1 MRIYRCPF
9 CAADLYFRNLICTCG
24 QQVALDPATDQ
35 FVPLA
40 AGCANRELIDC
51 NWVAPEPGALC
62 VSCDT
67 TEVIPDL
74 TPEGN
79 TQLWADAEAA
89 KRWVLIG
96 LFRLGWFAP
105 GAPRPEFRF
114 LAEQT
119 SSGETPVVMGHANGV
134 VTINIAEADPVIR
147 TRRREALDE
156 DYRTLIGH
164 MRHEL
169 AHFQHWVL
177 EDTPA
182 FVTAFR
188 ALFGDETEDYGA
200 ALERYYGDSAPP
212 DWQSRFITAYAS
224 AHPHEDW
231 AESVAHLLHLVD
243 ILDSAAAAGL
253 SLADAGSPVPDPY
266 RQEDSDALIAQA
278 MAYAL
283 AINHINRSMGIADL
297 YPFVVNAPARE
308 KLAFVH
314 DWIRLPHPARL
325 LEDPA

>member
-24 QQVALDPATDQ
+24 QQVALDPAADQ

-62 VSCDT
+62 VACDT

-74 TPEGN
+74 SPEGN

-96 LFRLGWFAP
+96 LYRLGWFKRDT
-105 GAPRPEFRF
+105 PRPEFRF

-119 SSGETPVVMGHANGV
+119 SSGETPVVMGHADGV

-147 TRRREALDE
+147 TRRRQALDE

-169 AHFQHWVL
+169 AHFLFWVL
-177 EDTPA
+177 QDNSA
-182 FVTAFR
+182 FLAAFR
-188 ALFGDETEDYGA
+188 ALFGDETADYGV
-200 ALERYYGDSAPP
+200 ALEAYYSDGAPS

-243 ILDSAAAAGL
+243 ILDSAAATGL
-253 SLADAGSPVPDPY
+253 ALDSVGPPAPDPY
-266 RQEDSDALIAQA
+266 LQEDSDALIAQA
-278 MAYAL
+278 MEYAL
-283 AINHINRSMGIADL
+283 ALNHINRSMGIADL
-297 YPFVVNAPARE
+297 YPFVVNTPARE

-325 LEDPA
+325 LAEPA

>member
-1 MRIYRCPF
+1 MRIYRCPA
-9 CAADLYFRNLICTCG
+9 CSADLYFRNLICSCG
-24 QQVALDPATDQ
+24 QQVALDPAADR

-40 AGCANRELIDC
+40 AACANRELIEC
-51 NWVAPEPGALC
+51 NWVALEPGALC
-62 VSCDT
+62 ASCDT
-67 TEVIPDL
+67 TDVIPDL
-74 TPEGN
+74 EAEGN

-96 LFRLGWFAP
+96 LYRLGWFAP
-105 GAPRPEFRF
+105 GAPRPVFRF
-114 LAEQT
+114 LAEST
-119 SSGETPVVMGHANGV
+119 STGKADVIMGHADGV

-147 TRRREALDE
+147 TRLREALDE

-169 AHFQHWVL
+169 AHFLHWVL

-182 FVTAFR
+182 FISAFR
-188 ALFGDETEDYGA
+188 ALFGDETADYGA
-200 ALERYYGDSAPP
+200 ALERYYGDGAPS
-212 DWQSRFITAYAS
+212 DWPSRFITAYAS

-243 ILDSAAAAGL
+243 ILDSAAATGLALASAGP
-253 SLADAGSPVPDPY
+253 PVPDPY
-266 RQEDSDALIAQA
+266 LQEDSGALIPQA
-278 MAYAL
+278 MEYAL
-283 AINHINRSMGIADL
+283 ALNHINRSMGLPDL

-325 LEDPA
+325 LTEPA